1 MVSDSELLTRLREI
15 LRSSDLDTAT
25 AGSVRRKLEADFGVD
40 LSDRKKFIR
49 DQIDIYLETQTK
61 PQGEEAEEEDEVGE
75 SSENAEQNDDVK
87 EEDEE
92 EEEEEEEEKESKS
105 KRRKTVDKVVV
116 KRGGFNKI
124 CSLSPQLQEFVGV
137 PEMARTEVV
146 KRIWAYIREK
156 DLQDPKNRRNIR
168 CDESLHSL
176 FRVNSINMFQMN
188 KVLSKHIWPLSR
200 EDEPVKQKKKVE
212 ESDHSISEGD
222 VSNVAEQEEE
232 EEVEVKKVGR
242 RKENKKRR
250 STKVD
255 KEVKKRGGGGGFTKL
270 CSLSP
275 ELQKFTGVSA
285 LARTEVVKKLW
296 IYIRE
301 NNLQDPKNKRDI
313 ICDESLRGLFDVD
326 CINMFQMN
334 KALSKH
340 ILPLSEE
347 APDNASQKEKQSEE
361 EEEEECF
368 CDYTPDLA
376 SRKWLDPTDKRR
388 TVCDDTLKELF
399 EVDSFNGFLS
409 LRCSDYSFSSR
420 WDRLTPK
427 CKYFEP
433 N

>member
-75 SSENAEQNDDVK
+75 TSENAEQNDDVK

-275 ELQKFTGVSA
+275 ELQKFTGMSA

-313 ICDESLRGLFDVD
+313 ICDESLRGLFDL
-326 CINMFQMN
+326 QTTLH
-334 KALSKH
+334 KRKSSLKRRKKK
-340 ILPLSEE
+340 ILVLT
-347 APDNASQKEKQSEE
+347 
-361 EEEEECF
+361 F
-368 CDYTPDLA
+368 YLTPAFLA
-376 SRKWLDPTDKRR
+376 VFLTLKDPTDKRR
-388 TVCDDTLKELF
+388 TVCDDKLKELF
-399 EVDSFNGFLS
+399 GDDSFNGFLS